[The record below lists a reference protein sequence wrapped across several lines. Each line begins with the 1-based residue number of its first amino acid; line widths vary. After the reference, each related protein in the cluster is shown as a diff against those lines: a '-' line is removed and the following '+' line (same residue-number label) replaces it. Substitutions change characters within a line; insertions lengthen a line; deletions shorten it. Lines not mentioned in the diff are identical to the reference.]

1 MGGGGGGKGGGGTTV
16 QQVQIPPE
24 VLARYNAVN
33 AKAEEVAA
41 TPFQPYTGEFVAPL
55 NQTQQAGI
63 NATSQASQMAQPY
76 YGAATQATLGGMQNV
91 GPLTQQQIDYYQN
104 PYTQAVVDP
113 TLRALQQQQGQQLS
127 EQQSQAIQS
136 GAFGGDRSGIARATL
151 QGQQNLALGQAI
163 APLYQQGYN
172 TAVQT
177 AMGQQGVVAADL
189 ARQLT
194 GGQQLGNL
202 GSAAQQAALSGA
214 QAQIAAGTLPQQ
226 TQQAQDTAQYQQFQQ
241 EKGYPFQTTQFLA
254 NIAEGTGAL
263 SGNTTTQTQG
273 GGFFSSDARLKE
285 NIEPIGEL
293 FDGQTVYRYNYKDDK
308 HKKAQI
314 GLIAQEAAKEKKPG
328 VGVDN
333 DGYLAVNYHDATDE
347 AADAGKGLVPNSM
360 GGAVRSAG
368 AFARGGYATDGGVDF
383 GSLVAA
389 HAKLYDEGKKKEAG
403 LNIPTQGSAPKSL
416 QVQPMLNPQKK
427 ENPIKSAMEMGQG
440 VAKTG
445 EAVKKISEMSPIKGT
460 KAWWAETFGD
470 KTKAATPGAQSPATA
485 KGSPGAPSPAATAAP
500 TKTTGLVPSGDKL
513 TTPTSN
519 QLALGP
525 DLGPNAESFNRP
537 APTGV
542 APQQYADSGQT
553 MNDAGRQPYLPDAN
567 NNVDVAYSGQAYEL
581 PQTAAQPPLQGIQ
594 AQNAA
599 FEGTAGQGQDLGSA
613 VNESLANAGN
623 DGMDFASSLDNLGDF
638 AGYGS
643 DMADI
648 ADVADVGDLGS
659 SLGDVMAFV
668 KRGGRIG
675 HYANGGLIPRQHY
688 AGKGFVTPGYDTEHN
703 PDDIMDTVVEEGEQP
718 PGQLEGESKN
728 FAPPMHSSSGGGG
741 GGGFNP
747 MSAIG
752 PAISLFGMFSD
763 ARLKHNIEP
772 VGKTYDGQNIYRY
785 DFGDGNT
792 QLGLIAQE
800 VAKHK
805 PHAVSKKNGYLTVDY
820 KHATESAA
828 PRHAYA
834 DGGGNSPLIDTMQAY
849 EQARSSRPNELP
861 LSYNLDDGT
870 QVRGSGTF
878 SGPFTEYGAGLGVDL
893 GGGRLNMDAARGSA
907 PGSQPQYRGKLG
919 WSKNFA
925 SGGLVP
931 REYHNGEDG
940 NVVGQNFDREA
951 VAAAANDDEPVG
963 LDPRLMALAPDTS
976 QPRNVRN
983 NNPGNLED
991 SSWTQKQPGYVGT
1004 DGRFAIF
1011 ETPEHGSQAMQTLIG
1026 NKASKGMN
1034 TPASLITSWA
1044 SEPGSPPP
1052 EAYINH
1058 VAKTLGIGPN
1068 DPFDASDPAVRE
1080 KLASAMYQ
1088 FEGGNTVKGEAAPRP
1103 PKDVGPSEPGLGSFL
1118 SGKSGKGKFDGVEA
1132 KNASLG
1138 DVFREYAPSAV
1149 PTSEDF
1155 WMPALGFLGGM
1166 LSSPNPKFLGA
1177 LGSGLVSGVST
1188 QFEMDR
1194 LNQERAKNAFNLIKD
1209 RFEDAVGTDANGL
1222 PMAMKRDKYDGKL
1235 YSTDQMGAIQASLL
1249 KSMGV
1254 NPAQY
1259 GMSAGATQPPAK
1271 GDKAVAPPTVAA
1283 SPAQGEAGA
1292 AQAPTKAPD
1301 GSTIP
1306 PVKAADP
1313 VVQEALAMYPKPPEN
1328 IDPASMTPAQ
1338 LKANAFWNWKE
1349 SGLSENPQA
1358 ILANIRDARA
1368 KAKAWSDMG
1377 ASGVPKATQLENYIK
1392 SEQER
1397 LGKMLDE
1404 AVAPA
1409 VARNTEILKS
1419 TIGDAKEYG
1428 NKIQDRTAVYR
1439 EKRNQL
1445 MSLAQLQA
1453 EGLQTGYGAETM
1465 RNIESLY
1472 STVTGGKE
1480 MPFFFNNKDK
1490 FDYASKIA
1498 AAQVVNSIK
1507 DAGLQRSPAAGLK
1520 TESRIVPGPNLS
1532 SGAIHELIGNT
1543 LGDMDYAF
1551 ERDQDYVK
1559 NHRWQ
1564 DPTTFLMNYDSQ
1576 NKNGY
1581 AGDHRYNKKVADA
1594 FSSLPIPEG
1603 IPEVVDSLRRK
1614 YGETAEID
1622 YGYRPK
1628 TQKDVAPAAAA
1639 SSVAPGQKVGDR
1651 KQFKQGWGVWNGSQW
1666 IPEGQQ

>member
-1 MGGGGGGKGGGGTTV
+1 MNFYN
-16 QQVQIPPE
+16 PE
-24 VLARYNAVN
+24 
-33 AKAEEVAA
+33 
-41 TPFQPYTGEFVAPL
+41 
-55 NQTQQAGI
+55 
-63 NATSQASQMAQPY
+63 QASPSW
-76 YGAATQATLGGMQNV
+76 GETMQNRV
-91 GPLTQQQIDYYQN
+91 TI
-104 PYTQAVVDP
+104 
-113 TLRALQQQQGQQLS
+113 
-127 EQQSQAIQS
+127 
-136 GAFGGDRSGIARATL
+136 
-151 QGQQNLALGQAI
+151 
-163 APLYQQGYN
+163 
-172 TAVQT
+172 
-177 AMGQQGVVAADL
+177 
-189 ARQLT
+189 
-194 GGQQLGNL
+194 GN
-202 GSAAQQAALSGA
+202 
-214 QAQIAAGTLPQQ
+214 
-226 TQQAQDTAQYQQFQQ
+226 
-241 EKGYPFQTTQFLA
+241 
-254 NIAEGTGAL
+254 
-263 SGNTTTQTQG
+263 
-273 GGFFSSDARLKE
+273 
-285 NIEPIGEL
+285 
-293 FDGQTVYRYNYKDDK
+293 
-308 HKKAQI
+308 
-314 GLIAQEAAKEKKPG
+314 
-328 VGVDN
+328 
-333 DGYLAVNYHDATDE
+333 HD
-347 AADAGKGLVPNSM
+347 
-360 GGAVRSAG
+360 
-368 AFARGGYATDGGVDF
+368 F
-383 GSLVAA
+383 
-389 HAKLYDEGKKKEAG
+389 
-403 LNIPTQGSAPKSL
+403 
-416 QVQPMLNPQKK
+416 
-427 ENPIKSAMEMGQG
+427 
-440 VAKTG
+440 
-445 EAVKKISEMSPIKGT
+445 
-460 KAWWAETFGD
+460 
-470 KTKAATPGAQSPATA
+470 
-485 KGSPGAPSPAATAAP
+485 
-500 TKTTGLVPSGDKL
+500 
-513 TTPTSN
+513 
-519 QLALGP
+519 
-525 DLGPNAESFNRP
+525 
-537 APTGV
+537 
-542 APQQYADSGQT
+542 
-553 MNDAGRQPYLPDAN
+553 
-567 NNVDVAYSGQAYEL
+567 
-581 PQTAAQPPLQGIQ
+581 
-594 AQNAA
+594 
-599 FEGTAGQGQDLGSA
+599 GTAGG
-613 VNESLANAGN
+613 
-623 DGMDFASSLDNLGDF
+623 
-638 AGYGS
+638 
-643 DMADI
+643 
-648 ADVADVGDLGS
+648 
-659 SLGDVMAFV
+659 
-668 KRGGRIG
+668 
-675 HYANGGLIPRQHY
+675 
-688 AGKGFVTPGYDTEHN
+688 
-703 PDDIMDTVVEEGEQP
+703 
-718 PGQLEGESKN
+718 
-728 FAPPMHSSSGGGG
+728 
-741 GGGFNP
+741 
-747 MSAIG
+747 
-752 PAISLFGMFSD
+752 
-763 ARLKHNIEP
+763 
-772 VGKTYDGQNIYRY
+772 
-785 DFGDGNT
+785 
-792 QLGLIAQE
+792 
-800 VAKHK
+800 
-805 PHAVSKKNGYLTVDY
+805 
-820 KHATESAA
+820 
-828 PRHAYA
+828 
-834 DGGGNSPLIDTMQAY
+834 
-849 EQARSSRPNELP
+849 
-861 LSYNLDDGT
+861 
-870 QVRGSGTF
+870 
-878 SGPFTEYGAGLGVDL
+878 
-893 GGGRLNMDAARGSA
+893 
-907 PGSQPQYRGKLG
+907 
-919 WSKNFA
+919 
-925 SGGLVP
+925 
-931 REYHNGEDG
+931 
-940 NVVGQNFDREA
+940 
-951 VAAAANDDEPVG
+951 
-963 LDPRLMALAPDTS
+963 
-976 QPRNVRN
+976 
-983 NNPGNLED
+983 
-991 SSWTQKQPGYVGT
+991 
-1004 DGRFAIF
+1004 
-1011 ETPEHGSQAMQTLIG
+1011 
-1026 NKASKGMN
+1026 
-1034 TPASLITSWA
+1034 
-1044 SEPGSPPP
+1044 
-1052 EAYINH
+1052 
-1058 VAKTLGIGPN
+1058 
-1068 DPFDASDPAVRE
+1068 
-1080 KLASAMYQ
+1080 
-1088 FEGGNTVKGEAAPRP
+1088 APRP
-1103 PKDVGPSEPGLGSFL
+1103 PKDVGPAREEAAPAPGLGSFL

-1498 AAQVVNSIK
+1498 AAQIVNSIK

-1543 LGDMDYAF
+1543 LGEMDYAF

-1576 NKNGY
+1576 KDKNGY

-1594 FSSLPIPEG
+1594 FSSLPIPRSGEG

-1614 YGETAEID
+1614 YGETAQID

-1628 TQKDVAPAAAA
+1628 TQKDVAPAAAP
-1639 SSVAPGQKVGDR
+1639 SVAPGQKVGDR